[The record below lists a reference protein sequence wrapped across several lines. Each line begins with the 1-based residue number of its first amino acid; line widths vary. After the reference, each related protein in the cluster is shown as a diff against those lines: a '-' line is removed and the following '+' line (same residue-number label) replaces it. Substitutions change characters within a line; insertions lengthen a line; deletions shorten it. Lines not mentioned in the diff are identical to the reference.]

1 MRRQLNLLILF
12 ACAACGGCRSAEVTV
27 NYPIAGVYVAAKF
40 EAKDPAV
47 KPIVVAKVTTEVA
60 PAADSKDDAPT
71 ASGPTVT
78 R

>member
-1 MRRQLNLLILF
+1 MRRQLNLLVLV

-40 EAKDPAV
+40 EAKDSAL
-47 KPIVVAKVTTEVA
+47 KPIFVAKVTTEVA
-60 PAADSKDDAPT
+60 AADEAKDDA
-71 ASGPTVT
+71 ATVT